1 MYLCAGHQEA
11 HYQWT
16 RDTDPDHPA
25 WSVLYEAGF
34 LAQYMGTFDVVGTD
48 PYPINAPYNASS
60 TDGQAA
66 KVGQEVDTSQM
77 GIDSARPLWE
87 VIQAH
92 NLRDYNKGCTGCR
105 TPSAKE
111 ERSMAWQAIC
121 RGANGIVYYSFFD
134 IKRNDDVSFATE
146 WEILSNVA
154 AEIDKFAPVLLSDE
168 GAAPLPRLAYANVRH
183 RYTEKD
189 DARDGSNDAPNWL
202 AARARWMASAAVGP
216 LQGGDDYYLFVAND
230 GNGGGKVTFTIDSSV
245 EVIST
250 DGVHVVSASPP
261 RKIDFHGNGTSGIM
275 SFSDTVNPLDVVVYK
290 IGTRHTPGHGDNQL
304 TELLSSLA

>member
-1 MYLCAGHQEA
+1 
-11 HYQWT
+11 
-16 RDTDPDHPA
+16 
-25 WSVLYEAGF
+25 
-34 LAQYMGTFDVVGTD
+34 MGTFDVIGTD

-60 TDGQAA
+60 TNGQAA
-66 KVGQEVDTSQM
+66 KVGQEVDVSLT

-146 WEILSNVA
+146 WGILSEVA
-154 AEIDKFAPVLLSDE
+154 AEIDKFAPMLLSDE
-168 GAAPLPRLAYANVRH
+168 GAAPKPTLAQAKDRH
-183 RYTEKD
+183 LYTKQGD
-189 DARDGSNDAPNWL
+189 TGDGGDGSPRWL
-202 AARARWMASAAVGP
+202 AARARWVASAAVGP

-230 GNGGGKVTFTIDSSV
+230 GNGGGRVTFTIDRSV
-245 EVIST
+245 GAITAE
-250 DGVHVVSASPP
+250 GVQVVSVSPP
-261 RKIDFHGNGTSGIM
+261 RKIDFDDSGM
-275 SFSDTVNPLDVVVYK
+275 SFSDTVDPLDVVVYK
-290 IGTRHTPGHGDNQL
+290 ISTRKGVVAVN
-304 TELLSSLA
+304 

>member
-1 MYLCAGHQEA
+1 MCVWWQEA

-34 LAQYMGTFDVVGTD
+34 LAQYMGTFDVIGTD

-66 KVGQEVDTSQM
+66 KVGAEVDLSLA
-77 GIDSARPLWE
+77 GIDKARPLWE

-134 IKRNDDVSFATE
+134 IKRNDDVGFDTE
-146 WEILSNVA
+146 WGILSQVA
-154 AEIDKFAPVLLSDE
+154 AEIDKYAPVLLSDE
-168 GAAPLPRLAYANVRH
+168 GAAPAPTLTLPSDKRG
-183 RYTEKD
+183 
-189 DARDGSNDAPNWL
+189 DGSDDSPSWL
-202 AARARWMASAAVGP
+202 AARARWAASPAVGP

-230 GNGGGKVTFTIDSSV
+230 GNGGGDVTFTIDRSV
-245 EVIST
+245 EVISAE
-250 DGVHVVSASPP
+250 GVQVVSESTP
-261 RKIDFHGNGTSGIM
+261 RKIALDGSGAGGTV
-275 SFSDTVNPLDVVVYK
+275 SFSDSVDALDVVVYK
-290 IGTRHTPGHGDNQL
+290 LSTRKV
-304 TELLSSLA
+304 

>member
-1 MYLCAGHQEA
+1 MWDLCLYPLVRRAGL
-11 HYQWT
+11 

-48 PYPINAPYNASS
+48 PYPINAPYNVSS
-60 TDGQAA
+60 TNGQAA
-66 KVGQEVDTSQM
+66 KVGQEVDISLA

-92 NLRDYNKGCTGCR
+92 NLRDYHKGCTGCR

-134 IKRNDDVSFATE
+134 IKRNDDVSFETE
-146 WEILSNVA
+146 WGILSAVA

-168 GAAPLPRLAYANVRH
+168 GAAPTPTLAQAGRGRQIKQSETGNA
-183 RYTEKD
+183 TED
-189 DARDGSNDAPNWL
+189 SPTWL
-202 AARARWMASAAVGP
+202 AARARWMASATVSP
-216 LQGGDDYYLFVAND
+216 SQSGDDYYLFVAND
-230 GNGGGKVTFTIDSSV
+230 GDGGGKVTFTIDRSV
-245 EVIST
+245 EAISAE
-250 DGVHVVSASPP
+250 GVQVVSVSPP
-261 RKIDFHGNGTSGIM
+261 RKIDFDGSGTSGTM
-275 SFSDTVNPLDVVVYK
+275 SFSDTVDPLDVVVYK
-290 IGTRHTPGHGDNQL
+290 ITTHKGTVA
-304 TELLSSLA
+304 SS